1 MEHKI
6 KQPEAEEKAGIRAGD
21 EGQPERGSA
30 RTSWL
35 QGAAVLGAAAALSKL
50 LGTIQKVPLQNIAGD
65 RVFGLYNA
73 VYPFYQLL
81 LFLTAAGIPA
91 ALSLLVAERVEKGDS
106 GQGLVRAAMVWL
118 AISAAAG
125 FALMWFGAGAV
136 ALMVGDELA
145 RPAIRA
151 SALALFSMPFVA
163 ALRGYFQ
170 GRQRMLPSAVSQVT
184 EQSFRVAAMLTL
196 LLLGWSWGWSDAMLA
211 AGATA
216 GSAVGGA
223 AGLAVMLL
231 FWLAERRSGRLSLES
246 GAAAALKRSRDVERD
261 GRAERFHK
269 CREASRVRQ
278 ARKNSLGP
286 DMGLLLRVGLPAAF
300 GAAAVPVAG
309 IVDAFTVPRLLSGD
323 GMSAMEAMRQFGLYS
338 RGQTLVQLVVMVAGT
353 MAGALVPALAAAR
366 LRGDRE
372 AVKGQAGLALGLAWQ
387 VGAAAA
393 VGLVLLA
400 PSINIMLYTDNE
412 AGRTF
417 AWVSATALAGTLS
430 AVTAAMLP
438 ALGRVKLPALLI
450 LGSAACKAGLNAV
463 LVPAFGIEG
472 AAWAGFAALSA
483 AALLGAGAVRRAA
496 GGGPAVPRAAAGTA
510 LALACMAAALLLT
523 ERGLPALLGL
533 WPLPLRAA
541 AAVHALTG
549 TAVGAVVF
557 AAALVLGG
565 GIGAR
570 ELRALPGGSKLAA
583 LLHRNSRI

>member
-1 MEHKI
+1 MEQMG
-6 KQPEAEEKAGIRAGD
+6 KQPKAEGTGGMRTGD
-21 EGQPERGSA
+21 TGQTERDAA
-30 RTSWL
+30 RNSWL

-91 ALSLLVAERVEKGDS
+91 ALSLLVAERVENGDS

-125 FALMWFGAGAV
+125 FVLMWFGAGAV
-136 ALMVGDELA
+136 ARMVGDELA
-145 RPAIRA
+145 QPAIRA

-231 FWLAERRSGRLSLES
+231 FWLAERRSGLLGLGS
-246 GAAAALKRSRDVERD
+246 GAAAAVNVRRD
-261 GRAERFHK
+261 AELDDKAGRFHK
-269 CREASRVRQ
+269 REAFPVQQ
-278 ARKNSLGP
+278 AKKNGLGP

-309 IVDAFTVPRLLSGD
+309 IVDAFTVPRLLSGE
-323 GMSAMEAMRQFGLYS
+323 GMIAMEAMRQFGLYS

-393 VGLVLLA
+393 LGLVLLA

-438 ALGRVKLPALLI
+438 ALGRIKLPALLI

-583 LLHRNSRI
+583 RQRRGR